1 MRWLI
6 TIKEQSDLKQLDQ
19 DLSSIGCK
27 RISDEP
33 PIPLSHGEQVIEVE
47 AAENFHQRFKQ
58 GDYSENL
65 RSLKTEIKQINP
77 SSNMNLY

>member
-6 TIKEQSDLKQLDQ
+6 TIKEQSDLKQLDK
-19 DLSSIGCK
+19 DLSSIGCR

-33 PIPLSHGEQVIEVE
+33 PIPLSQGEQVIEVE
-47 AAENFHQRFKQ
+47 ASEKFTEQLSE
-58 GDYSENL
+58 GVYSDNL
-65 RSLKTEIKQINP
+65 RSIKTEIKQINP